1 MQSVIGNF
9 TGNSLTDNRISS
21 LIPILSTGI
30 GLSLKNTTH
39 CYRIFA
45 DVLLIIII
53 WWAVCMYLFSSDI
66 LHTWHI

>member
-30 GLSLKNTTH
+30 GLSLK
-39 CYRIFA
+39 I
-45 DVLLIIII
+45 LLTVIEFLL
-53 WWAVCMYLFSSDI
+53 MYC
-66 LHTWHI
+66 